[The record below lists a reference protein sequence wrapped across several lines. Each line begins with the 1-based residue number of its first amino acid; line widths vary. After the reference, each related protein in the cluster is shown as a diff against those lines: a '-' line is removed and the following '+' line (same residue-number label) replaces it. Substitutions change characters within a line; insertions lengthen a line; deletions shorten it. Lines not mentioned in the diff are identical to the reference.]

1 VNHASYCP
9 FWINLDRHVLRRS
22 PASALSRAGR
32 EGQAQI
38 AIADLCV
45 IARSGRVDLTEA
57 LAWARDHR
65 DDLMARWNELSGD
78 A

>member
-1 VNHASYCP
+1 MPRIARFGSTEIAMYLADHP
-9 FWINLDRHVLRRS
+9 PPHFHVL
-22 PASALSRAGR
+22 GR
-32 EGQAQI
+32 EGQAQV
-38 AIADLCV
+38 ATADLRV